1 MQKNKKLF
9 LLDVMPL
16 LYRAHFATMGKKFGT
31 TTGIDTRTTLVFY
44 NYIFQVITEEKP
56 DAIAAALDSKPKG
69 RVAISSEYKANR
81 EKMPS
86 EISEAFPYVMQLLQA
101 LQIPILK
108 EEGYEADDVIA
119 AMAKRGA
126 GDGYTVYIVSPDKD
140 FAQLVTDNIF
150 LFRPAYKG
158 AVMET
163 LDVEG
168 VKNKFG
174 VAPVQIADYLALR
187 GDSVDN
193 IVGVKGI
200 GDKTAAQL
208 LSQYHSIEQL
218 IEEAESIKQPKVKE
232 AIIEYKDQ
240 LVENKQLA
248 LLTGDLEVTIEWDDI
263 KVKEPDK
270 SKLLPLLDELQFVKI
285 RERLTKLKF
294 INAEDTVTNKIE
306 TANVAVLQLSLEEF
320 LKSYCPTEIAVG
332 FLEQNPESL
341 FLIEEAGKSI
351 SKVILTSDAAWCNLI
366 NFLDQSDITKVGWQ
380 LKPLLKKMSGLNIQ
394 LKSHWIDLSLAAYL
408 LEPDA
413 KIEWLFIKDKYQ
425 LSEFNVDAPHSYLA
439 YLPSIIEANRKIM
452 SKIKEMDLSRLL
464 LDIELPLQSVISIM
478 ELHGLRIDLAALKE
492 IDKVLTKQL
501 DELEKKLYEMAGK
514 KFNIGSPSQTA
525 EILQNICEVS
535 ELKKTKTGQIS
546 TAEPFLIDIAPKY
559 PFVADL
565 LNYRQLNKIITTYV
579 YSLPKY
585 VNPTT
590 NKIHST
596 FSQVVAGTGRLSCT
610 EPNLQNLPIRSEAG
624 REVRKAIIPS
634 ADNFSILSVDYNQVE
649 LRLLAALSEDKVMV
663 ETFRA
668 GKDIHTTT
676 ASRMFG
682 VDEIAVTKDMRG
694 KAKGVNFGI
703 AYGITPW
710 GLATRLKISQKEAK
724 QIIDTYFEEFSS
736 VKEYLERSVTE
747 SRERGFT
754 KTKYGR
760 IRYIEGIDSR
770 NGTTR
775 KIAERM
781 AVNAPLQGLAADIIK
796 EAMVSIHQFI
806 MDQQLQSRLILQVHD
821 ELVFDAAD
829 SELEM
834 LVPEVVR
841 MMETKTDFIVPL
853 KVNVTVGKNWLD
865 QVEYVTN

>member
-1 MQKNKKLF
+1 MKDKKLF

-16 LYRAHFATMGKKFGT
+16 LYRAHFATMGKSFGT
-31 TTGIDTRTTLVFY
+31 TTGIDTRTTLVFF
-44 NYIFQVITEEKP
+44 NYIFQVLTEEKP
-56 DAIAAALDSKPKG
+56 DAIVAALDSKPKG
-69 RVAISSEYKANR
+69 RVAVSSTYKANR

-86 EISEAFPYVMQLLQA
+86 EVSAAFPYAMQLLNSLHIA
-101 LQIPILK
+101 ILK

-119 AMAKRGA
+119 TMAKRGA
-126 GDGYTVYIVSPDKD
+126 SEGYTVFIVSPDKD

-158 AVMET
+158 AAMET
-163 LDVEG
+163 LDAEG
-168 VKNKFG
+168 VKNKYG
-174 VAPVQIADYLALR
+174 VAPDQIADYLALR

-193 IVGVKGI
+193 IIGVKGI

-208 LSQYHSIEQL
+208 LAQYHSIEEL
-218 IEEAESIKQPKVKE
+218 IEQADLIKQPKVRE
-232 AIIEYKDQ
+232 SIIEAKDQ
-240 LVENKQLA
+240 LLENKQLA
-248 LLTGDLEVTIEWDDI
+248 VLTGDVDVTMEWNNI
-263 KVKEPDK
+263 STQKPDETL
-270 SKLLPLLDELQFVKI
+270 LLPLLDELQFVKI
-285 RERLTKLKF
+285 KERLAKQHF
-294 INAEDTVTNKIE
+294 INADINIDNNAGS
-306 TANVAVLQLSLEEF
+306 ANVAVVQLNLEAF
-320 LKSYCPTEIAVG
+320 TRLNHLKEIAVG
-332 FLEQNPESL
+332 FLEQPDRL
-341 FLIEEAGKSI
+341 FLIQNGHKSI
-351 SKVILTSDAAWCNLI
+351 YEIIVADDQEWKELI
-366 NFLDQSDITKVGWQ
+366 HFLDQSSIQIVGWQ
-380 LKPLLKKMSGLNIQ
+380 LKPLLKKINRLGIQ
-394 LKSHWIDLSLAAYL
+394 LKNQWIDLSLAAYL
-408 LEPDA
+408 LESDA
-413 KIEWLFIKDKYQ
+413 KTEWLFIKDKYQ
-425 LSEFNVDAPHSYLA
+425 LTEFTVDQPHSYLS
-439 YLPSIIEANRKIM
+439 YLPSIIEAHEKIM
-452 SKIKEMDLSRLL
+452 GKIKEMELEGLFFN
-464 LDIELPLQSVISIM
+464 IELPLQSVITAM
-478 ELHGLRIDLAALKE
+478 EQYGIRIDLESLKE

-501 DELEKKLYEMAGK
+501 TELEKKLFDLAGI

-525 EILQNICEVS
+525 EILQKIADPS
-535 ELKKTKTGQIS
+535 ELRKTKTGQIS
-546 TAEPFLIDIAPKY
+546 TAEPHLVDIAPKY

-565 LNYRQLNKIITTYV
+565 LLYRKLNKIITTYV

-585 VNPTT
+585 VDTTT
-590 NKIHST
+590 NKIHPT

-634 ADNFSILSVDYNQVE
+634 DPGFRILSVDYNQVE

-663 ETFRA
+663 ETFRS

-676 ASRMFG
+676 ASRVFN
-682 VDEIAVTKDMRG
+682 VDENAVTKDMRG

-724 QIIDTYFEEFSS
+724 QIIDAYFEKFSS
-736 VKEYLERSVTE
+736 VKEYLEKSVIE
-747 SRERGFT
+747 SRERGYT
-754 KTKYGR
+754 RTRYGR

-806 MDQQLQSRLILQVHD
+806 IHHNLKSRLILQVHD

-829 SELEM
+829 DELEL
-834 LVPEVVR
+834 LVPEVIKL
-841 MMETKTDFIVPL
+841 METKADFIVPL

-865 QVEYVTN
+865 QVEYGK